1 MKIRTI
7 LVFLAAW
14 VGLSGSVSHVSAQG
28 FPEFGDRGSFREEKA
43 KEEKPKEEKP
53 NPVSQVDFLARSAA
67 ASLFGIDARG
77 VIASQ
82 SIWRGIV
89 LTDKLSAQPSLTV
102 GFGRSGFAVN
112 IWGSV
117 AIADQDMP
125 GVKEA
130 DEVDVTLSFDRSFGG
145 PGRAVG
151 ISLGVI
157 EYVFPR
163 INGQRRTEEVFFG
176 LSLGNPINPNV
187 VVYYDFGQFDSFYA
201 AIGVNTEVPLD
212 VGGTTR
218 AKARVSV
225 GFSDKNGSFGFNDV
239 TISVFL
245 GVKKGALTVG
255 PTARFVYTDNLVNV
269 NKDQFW
275 GGIEASFTR

>member
-7 LVFLAAW
+7 VVFLAAW
-14 VGLSGSVSHVSAQG
+14 IGLSGSVSHVSAQG
-28 FPEFGDRGSFREEKA
+28 FPEFGDRGLFREEKPE
-43 KEEKPKEEKP
+43 KEKQEEEKPDL
-53 NPVSQVDFLARSAA
+53 VSQVDFLARSVAT
-67 ASLFGIDARG
+67 SFFGIDARG
-77 VIASQ
+77 MIASQ
-82 SIWRGIV
+82 NIWRGIV

-157 EYVFPR
+157 EYMFPR
-163 INGQRRTEEVFFG
+163 INGQKRTEEVFFG

-187 VVYYDFGQFDSFYA
+187 VVYYDFGQFNSFYA
-201 AIGVNTEVPLD
+201 AAGVNTEVPLD
-212 VGGTTR
+212 AEGKTR
-218 AKARVSV
+218 VKAWASV
-225 GFSDKNGSFGFNDV
+225 GFSDRNGSLEFNDV
-239 TISVFL
+239 TVSVFL

-255 PTARFVYTDNLVNV
+255 PSARFVYTDNLVNV

-275 GGIEASFTR
+275 GGVEASFTR

>member
-14 VGLSGSVSHVSAQG
+14 TGLSGSVSGVSAQG
-28 FPEFGDRGSFREEKA
+28 FPEFRDGGAFREEKA
-43 KEEKPKEEKP
+43 KEEKSEEEKP
-53 NPVSQVDFLARSAA
+53 DLVSQVDFLARSAA
-67 ASLFGIDARG
+67 ASFFGIDARG
-77 VIASQ
+77 VVASQ
-82 SIWRGIV
+82 NIWRGIV

-130 DEVDVTLSFDRSFGG
+130 DEVDVTLSFDRSFGR

-157 EYVFPR
+157 QYMFPR
-163 INGQRRTEEVFFG
+163 INGQKRTEEVFFG

-187 VVYYDFGQFDSFYA
+187 VVYYDFGQFESFYA
-201 AIGVNTEVPLD
+201 AAGVNMEVPLD
-212 VGGTTR
+212 IAGTTR
-218 AKARVSV
+218 AKAQASV
-225 GFSDKNGSFGFNDV
+225 GFSDKNGSFDFNDV
-239 TISVFL
+239 TVSIFL
-245 GVKKGALTVG
+245 GVKKGALMIG
-255 PTARFVYTDNLVNV
+255 PTARFVYADNLVNV

-275 GGIEASFTR
+275 GGIEARFTR